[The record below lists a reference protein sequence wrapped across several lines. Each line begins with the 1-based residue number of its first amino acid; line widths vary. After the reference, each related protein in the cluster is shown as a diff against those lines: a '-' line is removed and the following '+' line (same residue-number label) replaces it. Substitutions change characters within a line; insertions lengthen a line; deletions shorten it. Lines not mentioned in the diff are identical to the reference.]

1 MTEKRLSTLIGIIIF
16 LIALMIYTLTLEPT
30 NSFWDCSEFI
40 ACANQ
45 MEIGHAPGAP
55 VFMLFGRFFSL
66 FAGGDVTKAAFAI
79 NMISAVAS
87 ALTVMFLFWIICW
100 FSKKIILK
108 SNNQSNFKNKR
119 LIIFGA
125 SAIGALSFAFTDSFW
140 FSAVEAEVYATSS
153 LFSAIVFWAILK
165 WEKAG
170 KGWESTRWIILIFY
184 LLGLSVGI
192 HLLNT
197 LTLPAMA
204 LIFYYKTYKPDF
216 MGFSITITISFLMIL
231 ITIFGLIPG
240 VAGMAAYSDLFF
252 VNDLNLPVY
261 SGAIFFV
268 ILFTALLY
276 FTYQRSLKWKYN
288 WISTAIVAFSFWLI
302 GYSSFTL
309 LVIRSNANP
318 FIDMNNVENIFGL
331 VNYLNR
337 EQYPKRPLIYGNN
350 YNSPVVDVK
359 KRYTY
364 KLYDGKYYKDELNP
378 EYVYDNQTL
387 SLFPRMASNDPGHE
401 KAYQNWIKIK
411 GRTVNIKQGDGSTKK
426 IVVPTFFD
434 NVHFFLKY
442 QLGHM
447 YFRYFMWNF
456 VGRQNDV
463 QGRGS
468 LLYGNWISGI
478 DFIDNLFIANEK
490 NRPETDNYKKSRN
503 IYYFLPLILGL
514 IGLFFQ
520 YKKDR
525 HNFLVILLLYILTG
539 IAIVVYLNEIPITPR
554 ERDYAYVGSYFA
566 FSIWIGLGC
575 LSIFDKVKFIREN
588 KILGLVILS
597 ALFALVP
604 LKLFVENYDD
614 HDRSN
619 RYTARDYAKNMLNS
633 CEKNAIVFTTADND
647 TYPIWYLQ
655 EVENYRKDVR
665 QILQP
670 FIAMDWYANQLSRNY
685 DKREGIE
692 LSFKDTDLLMS
703 KNRYFPIINKI
714 DSAIDLD
721 EAIKFIISKDPRT
734 QVVTTDHEVLDYLPG
749 NIITMKVNKKN
760 FVASCSYCI
769 LSEDE
774 IPSKIEFKLPNRY
787 LSRDEML
794 ILDILAHNDWKRPLY
809 FVNENILL
817 NLGLSDFLFREG
829 VLFRLLPF
837 KNELPENLAD
847 KQALYQYRKI
857 KDEFN
862 WGNVNHKDVYLDYMN
877 IQMVSMLRFREMFAK
892 TAKILANFDEKA
904 KAIEILDL
912 ATSLFPGERIP
923 YSFFIPEVVEAYYIA
938 GAKKQGDELALE
950 VGNVLNKE
958 LAYYHTIKISSQSG
972 SMANEAGKH
981 MYVLQELVN
990 ITNIYSPEI
999 QSTLNEI
1006 FEWNYGIMN

>member
-1 MTEKRLSTLIGIIIF
+1 MSENRLSAGIGILIF
-16 LIALMIYTLTLEPT
+16 FIALVVYTLTLEPT

-40 ACANQ
+40 ACAYNL
-45 MEIGHAPGAP
+45 EIGHAPGAP
-55 VFMLFGRFFSL
+55 VFMLLGKIFSL
-66 FAGGDVTKAAFAI
+66 FAGGDVTKVAFAI
-79 NMISAVAS
+79 NMLSAMAS

-108 SNNQSNFKNKR
+108 SENQYNFKNKQ
-119 LIIFGA
+119 LLIFGA
-125 SAIGALSFAFTDSFW
+125 SAIGALSFAFIDSFW

-165 WEKAG
+165 WEESG
-170 KGWESTRWIILIFY
+170 SGYESTRWIVLIFY

-204 LIFYYKTYKPDF
+204 LIFYYKNYKPGF
-216 MGFSITITISFLMIL
+216 KGFSLTILVSFLMIL
-231 ITIFGLIPG
+231 IIIFGIIPG
-240 VAGMAAYSDLFF
+240 IAGMAAYSDLFF
-252 VNDLNLPVY
+252 VNDLKLPVY
-261 SGAIFFV
+261 TGVIFFV
-268 ILFTALLY
+268 VSLSALLY
-276 FTYQRSLKWKYN
+276 FTYQRSLKWKSK
-288 WISTAIVAFSFWLI
+288 WISTVIVAFSFWLI

-331 VNYLNR
+331 VDYLNR

-378 EYVYDNQTL
+378 EYVYNNQTL
-387 SLFPRMASNDPGHE
+387 SLFPRMASNDPDHE

-411 GRTVNIKQGDGSTKK
+411 GRSVDIVQEDGTIKK
-426 IVVPTFFD
+426 ILVPTFFD
-434 NVHFFLKY
+434 NIHFFLKY

-468 LLYGNWISGI
+468 NLYGNWMSGI
-478 DFIDNLFIANEK
+478 KFIDRLFIADEK

-503 IYYFLPLILGL
+503 VYYFLPLILGL

-525 HNFLVILLLYILTG
+525 SNFLVVLLLFILTG

-566 FSIWIGLGC
+566 FSIWMGLGC
-575 LSIFDKVKFIREN
+575 LAIFTKIKYIREN
-588 KILGLVILS
+588 KILGLLTLTV
-597 ALFALVP
+597 LFTLVP
-604 LKLFVENYDD
+604 LKLFIENYDD
-614 HDRSN
+614 HNRSN
-619 RYTARDYAKNMLNS
+619 RHTARDYAKNMLNS

-655 EVENYRKDVR
+655 EVEGHRTDVR

-670 FIAMDWYANQLSRNY
+670 FIAMDWYANQLRLSYNQ
-685 DKREGIE
+685 REGVD
-692 LSFKDTDLLMS
+692 LSFKGTDLLMS
-703 KNRYFPIINKI
+703 RNRYFPIINKI
-714 DSAIDLD
+714 DSAIDLA

-734 QVVTTDHEVLDYLPG
+734 QVSTRDNEVLDYLPG
-749 NIITMKVNKKN
+749 NKLTMNVNKVN
-760 FVASCSYCI
+760 FSASCSYCN

-774 IPSKIEFKLPNRY
+774 IPEKIDFELPNRY

-794 ILDILAHNDWKRPLY
+794 ILDILAHNDWERPLY
-809 FVNENILL
+809 FVNENLL
-817 NLGLSDFLFREG
+817 QSLGLSSYLYREG
-829 VLFRLLPF
+829 VMFRLLPF
-837 KNELPENLAD
+837 KNKLPEKLEHA
-847 KQALYQYRKI
+847 QVLYQYKKV
-857 KDEFN
+857 KDEFK
-862 WGNVNHKDVYLDYMN
+862 WGNVNQSNVYLDYMN
-877 IQMVSMLRFREMFAK
+877 IQIVSMLRFREMFSE
-892 TAKILANFDEKA
+892 IANTLGNLGEKA

-912 ATSLFPGERIP
+912 GMQLFPAERIP
-923 YSFFIPEVVEAYYIA
+923 YSFFIPEMVEAYYIS
-938 GAKKQGDELALE
+938 GAKNKGDELANE
-950 VGNVLNKE
+950 AGNFLNEE
-958 LAYYHTIKISSQSG
+958 LVYFESIKKQGQFNSIS
-972 SMANEAGKH
+972 NEAGKD
-981 MYVLQELVN
+981 MYILQELVKITAVYSTETYN
-990 ITNIYSPEI
+990 I
-999 QSTLNEI
+999 LNEI
-1006 FEWNYGIMN
+1006 FERNYAILN